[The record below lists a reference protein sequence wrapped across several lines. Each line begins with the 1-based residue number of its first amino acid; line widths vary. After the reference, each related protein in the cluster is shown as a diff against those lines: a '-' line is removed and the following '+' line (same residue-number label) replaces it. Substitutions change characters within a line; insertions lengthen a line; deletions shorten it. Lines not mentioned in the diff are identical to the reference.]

1 MEKMIYETNN
11 KTMDKEEEIKKFD
24 SKQKQ
29 LITEEE
35 ECLKVLFFSVY
46 FNSNQ
51 TVKINTKLGK
61 NKFNFFG

>member
-11 KTMDKEEEIKKFD
+11 KTMDIEEEIKKFD

-35 ECLKVLFFSVY
+35 ECLKVLFFRCISIVIK
-46 FNSNQ
+46 Q
-51 TVKINTKLGK
+51 
-61 NKFNFFG
+61 